1 MLLKSW
7 NECLKESLDAETRS
21 KTIGFEAQMKTFNFF
36 FGFYLGQ
43 GHYSLTDSLSKTL
56 QKEKISTVSGQRQAS
71 LTAKIIQSMRN
82 DLFYQT
88 VSKKAEEKMMI

>member
-43 GHYSLTDSLSKTL
+43 GHYSLTDNLSKIL
-56 QKEKISTVSGQRQAS
+56 QKEKISTVSGQGQAS
-71 LTAKIIQSMRN
+71 LTAKIIQSIRN
-82 DLFYQT
+82 DLFYET
-88 VSKKAEEKMMI
+88 FSKKAEEKMMI